1 MEKKKGYDKLLTVPE
16 KLGRYEN
23 LFLTGNE
30 YLALPHITPA
40 GGIMSLNVLR
50 LDCRGILE
58 FGGSEEKPLIAPFLT
73 VNSKTMQ
80 ANFDNFTYGYQAD
93 WIPVFSVTGPEGY
106 TLEGEI
112 LTPPGYKGFCYM
124 LRLRNNSNQSI
135 DVELGWQGYW
145 SSFNYLVFNRR
156 ETEAKKILQFNSW
169 TGSLVLEASAGL
181 PLSAAAFATEQ
192 GSEWVYSQENGS
204 FQNSESFALAPGE
217 ECSAIL
223 YAAVNLESD
232 GAATTTIDLRRH
244 GYEELKLSTLNWL
257 AGRRLKDDD
266 PAIEEIMNRNLLF
279 CYFYAF
285 GRCLES
291 EALVPVTSRSPR
303 YYVGAAFWSRDSLL
317 WAFPA
322 VLAAD
327 RDLAREI
334 IVTVYSRH
342 ISNAGDHAHYI
353 NGTLLYP
360 GFELD
365 QLAAYVL
372 ALKSYL
378 FETEDYGLLDLEV
391 ISSGLTRVAEKALEQ
406 FEPEAGLYS
415 TFLDP
420 SDDPV
425 IYPFLTYNNA
435 LLQRAFAFLGEL
447 QATERWSSKADFA
460 ILARELTHAIYEHC
474 MVKGPVG
481 TMFAWSVDG
490 RGKFF
495 LYDNPPGSLQLLA
508 HYGFCPADETVFKNT
523 VRWIRSSN
531 NSYFLH
537 GGSFEEAG
545 SIHASNPWPLA
556 ACNDL
561 LACNAGAIDFLK
573 RAELDN
579 GFFCETVDPETG
591 RVSTGAAFASG
602 AGFLAY
608 ALKNRVKESECR
620 EVERDVETKTE
631 NP

>member
-1 MEKKKGYDKLLTVPE
+1 MEKKKGYDKLLTVPV
-16 KLGRYEN
+16 KLSCYEN

-58 FGGSEEKPLIAPFLT
+58 FGGKEDKPLIAPLLT
-73 VNSKTMQ
+73 INGKNVQSS
-80 ANFDNFTYGYQAD
+80 FDAFTGSYQLS
-93 WIPVFSVTGPEGY
+93 WIPVFSITVAGC

-112 LTPPGYKGFCYM
+112 LTPPGCKGFCYI
-124 LRLRNNSNQSI
+124 LRLKNNSDQEI
-135 DVELGWQGYW
+135 DAELGWQGCWNSY
-145 SSFNYLVFNRR
+145 NYVVFNRR
-156 ETEAKKILQFNSW
+156 ETGAKRTMQFNSW

-181 PLSAAAFATEQ
+181 PLSATAFATEQ
-192 GSEWVYSQENGS
+192 DSTWVIDERKGC
-204 FQNSESFALAPGE
+204 FQSSKSFALAPGE
-217 ECSAIL
+217 ERSAFL
-223 YAAVNLESD
+223 YVAVNLESD
-232 GAATTTIDLRRH
+232 GASTTTIDLRRR
-244 GYEELKLSTLNWL
+244 GYEDLKASTLNWL

-266 PAIEEIMNRNLLF
+266 PVLEELMNRNLLF
-279 CYFYAF
+279 CYYYAF

-334 IVTVYSRH
+334 LVTVYSRH

-372 ALKSYL
+372 ALKFYL
-378 FETEDYGLLDLEV
+378 NETEDYQLLDDEV
-391 ISSGLTRVAEKALEQ
+391 ISGGLTRVAGKALEQ
-406 FEPEAGLYS
+406 FDPEAGLYS

-425 IYPFLTYNNA
+425 NYPFLTYNNA
-435 LLQRAFAFLGEL
+435 LLQRAFSYLGEL
-447 QATERWSSKADFA
+447 QAAERWSSKTDFA
-460 ILARELTHAIYEHC
+460 ILARELTRAIYEHC

-490 RGKFF
+490 HGKFF

-531 NSYFLH
+531 NSYFLQ
-537 GGSFEEAG
+537 GGNFEEAG
-545 SIHASNPWPLA
+545 SIHAANPWPLA

-579 GFFCETVDPETG
+579 GFFCETVDPQTG

-602 AGFLAY
+602 AGFLVY
-608 ALKNRVKESECR
+608 SLKNRVRESECR
-620 EVERDVETKTE
+620 EEVTDVETKTD

>member
-16 KLGRYEN
+16 KLSRYEN

-30 YLALPHITPA
+30 YLALPQITPA

-50 LDCRGILE
+50 LDCRGMLE
-58 FGGSEEKPLIAPFLT
+58 FGGAEEKPLIAPLLT
-73 VNSKTMQ
+73 VNGKTME
-80 ANFDNFTYGYQAD
+80 ASFDAFTCSYQSD
-93 WIPVFSVTGPEGY
+93 WIPVFSVTGPEGC

-112 LTPPGYKGFCYM
+112 LTPPGYKGFCYTV
-124 LRLRNNSNQSI
+124 RLKNNSDQSI
-135 DVELGWQGYW
+135 DAELGWQGCW
-145 SSFNYLVFNRR
+145 NSFNYVVFNRR
-156 ETEAKKILQFNSW
+156 ETGAKRTLQFNRW

-181 PLSAAAFATEQ
+181 PLSAAAFATEL
-192 GSEWVYSQENGS
+192 GSAWVFNEENGS
-204 FQNSESFALAPGE
+204 FQSSESFTLAPGE
-217 ECSAIL
+217 ERSAVL
-223 YAAVNLESD
+223 YTAVNLESD
-232 GAATTTIDLRRH
+232 GASTTTIDLRRR
-244 GYEELKLSTLNWL
+244 GYEELKASTLNWL

-266 PAIEEIMNRNLLF
+266 PVLEEIMNRNLLF

-303 YYVGAAFWSRDSLL
+303 YYVSAAFWSRDSLL

-322 VLAAD
+322 ILVAD

-334 IVTVYSRH
+334 LITVYSRH

-378 FETEDYGLLDLEV
+378 GETEDYQLLDEEV
-391 ISSGLTRVAEKALEQ
+391 ISSGLTLVAEKALEQ
-406 FEPEAGLYS
+406 FDPEAGLYS

-435 LLQRAFAFLGEL
+435 LLQRAFAFLGDL
-447 QATERWSSKADFA
+447 QAAERWSSKTDFA
-460 ILARELTHAIYEHC
+460 ILARELTHSIYEHC
-474 MVKGPVG
+474 MVKGPLG

-508 HYGFCPADETVFKNT
+508 HYGFCPAKETVFKNT

-531 NSYFLH
+531 NNYFLQ
-537 GGSFEEAG
+537 GGNFEEAG
-545 SIHASNPWPLA
+545 SIHSANPWPLA

-561 LACNAGAIDFLK
+561 LTCNAGAIDFLK

-579 GFFCETVDPETG
+579 GFFCETVDPDTG

-602 AGFLAY
+602 AGFLVY
-608 ALKNRVKESECR
+608 ALKNRVRESECQ
-620 EVERDVETKTE
+620 ELKTGKET
-631 NP
+631 

>member
-1 MEKKKGYDKLLTVPE
+1 MDKKKGYNKLLTVPE
-16 KLGRYEN
+16 KLNRYEH

-30 YLALPHITPA
+30 YVTLPQITPA
-40 GGIMSLNVLR
+40 GGIISLNVLR

-58 FGGSEEKPLIAPFLT
+58 FSGAEESPLVSPLLT
-73 VNSKTMQ
+73 VNGK
-80 ANFDNFTYGYQAD
+80 NLHFKVDNFSCSYKSG
-93 WIPVFSVTGPEGY
+93 WIPVFRASGLEGC

-112 LTPPGYKGFCYM
+112 LTPPGHKGFCYM
-124 LRLRNNSNQSI
+124 LRLKNNSDQNI
-135 DVELGWQGYW
+135 DAELGWQGSW
-145 SSFNYLVFNRR
+145 SSFNYIVFSRH
-156 ETEAKKILQFNSW
+156 EASSQKKVQFNHW

-181 PLSAAAFATEQ
+181 PLAAAAFATEHS
-192 GSEWVYSQENGS
+192 SEWDYDEDSGKFRSN
-204 FQNSESFALAPGE
+204 ESFTLAPGE
-217 ECSAIL
+217 ERNVIL
-223 YAAVNLESD
+223 YAAVNLEGD
-232 GAATTTIDLRRH
+232 GAASTTVDLRRR
-244 GYEELKLSTLNWL
+244 GYNELKTSALNWL
-257 AGRRLKDDD
+257 TGHRLKDDD
-266 PAIEEIMNRNLLF
+266 PVLEKIMNRNLFF

-303 YYVGAAFWSRDSLL
+303 YYVSAAFWSRDSLL
-317 WAFPA
+317 WALPA

-334 IVTVYSRH
+334 LITVYSRH

-353 NGTLLYP
+353 NGSLLYP

-365 QLAAYVL
+365 QLAAYLL
-372 ALKSYL
+372 ALKSY
-378 FETEDYGLLDLEV
+378 FEETEDYSLLEENV
-391 ISSGLTRVAEKALEQ
+391 ISNGISIVAEKALEQ
-406 FEPEAGLYS
+406 FDPEAGLYG

-435 LLQRAFAFLGEL
+435 LLQRAFAFLGNL
-447 QATERWSSKADFA
+447 QDAERWNNKTDFA
-460 ILARELTHAIYEHC
+460 ILARELTHSIYEYC

-490 RGKFF
+490 KGKFF

-508 HYGFCPADETVFKNT
+508 HYGFCPASETVFKNT

-531 NSYFLH
+531 NSYFLQ
-537 GGSFEEAG
+537 GGNFEEAG
-545 SIHASNPWPLA
+545 SIHVANPWPLA

-561 LACNAGAIDFLK
+561 LTCNAGALDFIK
-573 RAELDN
+573 KAEMDN
-579 GFFCETVDPETG
+579 GFFCETIDPDTG

-602 AGFLAY
+602 AGFLVY
-608 ALKNRVKESECR
+608 ALKNRVRDSECR
-620 EVERDVETKTE
+620 KLKTE
-631 NP
+631 VGGDSK

>member
-1 MEKKKGYDKLLTVPE
+1 MEKKKGYDKILTVPE
-16 KLGRYEN
+16 KLSHYEE
-23 LFLTGNE
+23 LLLTGNE
-30 YLALPHITPA
+30 YLALPQINPA
-40 GGIMSLNVLR
+40 GGIIALNVLR

-58 FGGSEEKPLIAPFLT
+58 FGGTGENPLIAPLLT
-73 VNSKTMQ
+73 IDGKTQQ
-80 ANFDNFTYGYQAD
+80 ANLNNFTCRYQSG
-93 WIPVFSVTGPEGY
+93 WIPVFNATGLSGCS
-106 TLEGEI
+106 LEAEI
-112 LTPPGYKGFCYM
+112 ITPPGFKGFCYM
-124 LRLRNNSNQSI
+124 LRLKNNSSQN
-135 DVELGWQGYW
+135 VNAELGWQGCW

-156 ETEAKKILQFNSW
+156 DSGAKRTLEFNRW
-169 TGSLVLEASAGL
+169 TGSLVLEAAAGL

-192 GSEWVYSQENGS
+192 GAEWVYDEKTGR
-204 FQNSESFALAPGE
+204 FQSSESLTLAPGE
-217 ECSAIL
+217 ERSAVL
-223 YAAVNLESD
+223 YAAVNLEGD
-232 GAATTTIDLRRH
+232 GAATTAVDLRRR
-244 GYEELKLSTLNWL
+244 GYEELKATAINWL
-257 AGRRLKDDD
+257 DSRRLKDDD
-266 PAIEEIMNRNLLF
+266 PVLEDILNRNLLF

-291 EALVPVTSRSPR
+291 EKLVPVTSRSHR
-303 YYVGAAFWSRDSLL
+303 YYVSAAFWSRDSLL

-322 VLAAD
+322 ILAAD

-334 IVTVYSRH
+334 LTTVYSRH

-365 QLAAYVL
+365 QLAAYML

-378 FETEDYGLLDLEV
+378 DETEDYLLLNEDA
-391 ISSGLTRVAEKALEQ
+391 ISSGLTTITEKALEQ
-406 FEPEAGLYS
+406 FDPEAGLYS

-435 LLQRAFAFLGEL
+435 LLQRSFAFLGEL
-447 QATERWSSKADFA
+447 QTAERWSNKTDFA
-460 ILARELTHAIYEHC
+460 VLARELTHSIYEHC
-474 MVKGPVG
+474 MVKGQVG

-490 RGKFF
+490 KGKFF

-508 HYGFCPADETVFKNT
+508 HYGFCPVNETVFKNT

-531 NSYFLH
+531 NSYFLQ
-537 GGSFEEAG
+537 GGNFEEAG
-545 SIHASNPWPLA
+545 SIHAANPWPLA

-561 LACNAGAIDFLK
+561 LACNAGAIDFIK
-573 RAELDN
+573 KAEMDN

-608 ALKNRVKESECR
+608 AIINRVKESECR
-620 EVERDVETKTE
+620 ELERDREA
-631 NP
+631 